1 MQVEV
6 AIFCQPIAHLWGLA
20 SDNSLNSAEISSAE
34 PPPERPAYP
43 RSTVGNCRGAL
54 PSTACATFRETRFVE
69 CGLAVTR
76 SGMSLPGAS
85 GLMRVEKYEKGS
97 VEILVRTTAST

>member
-6 AIFCQPIAHLWGLA
+6 AIFCQPIAQLWGLA
-20 SDNSLNSAEISSAE
+20 SDNSSNSAEISSAE
-34 PPPERPAYP
+34 LPPERPAYP

-54 PSTACATFRETRFVE
+54 PSTTCATFRETRFVQ

-76 SGMSLPGAS
+76 FRHVLT
-85 GLMRVEKYEKGS
+85 R
-97 VEILVRTTAST
+97 LVRTYASREAGGRLC